1 MTCDICGSKKNVKAF
16 YGYMRKQWYKK
27 CRDCFDKAMAR
38 TPLPEALKEAEW
50 KRGKTSMEKINNN

>member
-16 YGYMRKQWYKK
+16 YGLVHKQWYKE

-38 TPLPEALKEAEW
+38 TPLPKELIEAEW
-50 KRGKTSMEKINNN
+50 ERWKEKLERE

>member
-16 YGYMRKQWYKK
+16 YGYMHKQWYKE

-38 TPLPEALKEAEW
+38 TPLPKELIEAEW
-50 KRGKTSMEKINNN
+50 KRGKENFSDIKE